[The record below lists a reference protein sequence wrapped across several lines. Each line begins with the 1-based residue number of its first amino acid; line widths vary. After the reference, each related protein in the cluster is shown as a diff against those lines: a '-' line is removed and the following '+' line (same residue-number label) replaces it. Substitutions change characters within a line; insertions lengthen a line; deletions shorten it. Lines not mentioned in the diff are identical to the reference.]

1 MQIRNVLR
9 NKKGEATVL
18 MVALILGLLLV
29 VCAMAEF
36 FRLLVIVQGVRDG
49 LQQSVI
55 TVATANYDETY
66 NGLREGY
73 SGGYILSGDE
83 WQENLDYD
91 YVLIR
96 LGNLL
101 GADRNGSALIKR
113 QSEGYEYRLSGL
125 DVEIINTPHAPSL
138 LCIEMICFAHFV
150 SLCMTA
156 SFPKI
161 FSDIYAPADTK
172 LIRERKLT
180 GAIITRPYRST
191 TARSL
196 FQNLISLSDVP
207 FTTRA
212 KLKTKHHGIPNNYIL
227 RNLRNRYNL
236 AMCI

>member
-125 DVEIINTPHAPSL
+125 DVEIINTPLTPGNTNKNFEADARIT
-138 LCIEMICFAHFV
+138 IEIP
-150 SLCMTA
+150 L
-156 SFPKI
+156 SFGW
-161 FSDIYAPADTK
+161 DM
-172 LIRERKLT
+172 
-180 GAIITRPYRST
+180 
-191 TARSL
+191 
-196 FQNLISLSDVP
+196 VP
-207 FTTRA
+207 PLKMEVRTRA
-212 KLKTKHHGIPNNYIL
+212 AYMPKF
-227 RNLRNRYNL
+227 
-236 AMCI
+236 